1 MKWINILICISMSI
15 ILLRSNECHFCH
27 DFYPVFKHSQNKMK
41 NYNFLDFNVIFDEDK
56 IKKQFPKIDLSNI
69 GVPTV
74 YIDNKNKL
82 AEIQTV
88 MPKTPLK
95 IKDAYKKF
103 KKNIEN
109 GFKTINSKNYT
120 TYTSGNDIEYK
131 IKKYEHK
138 LKEKNIPFIKSDMRN
153 EKTYET
159 LKKLYLKN
167 S

>member
-1 MKWINILICISMSI
+1 MI
-15 ILLRSNECHFCH
+15 
-27 DFYPVFKHSQNKMK
+27 Y
-41 NYNFLDFNVIFDEDK
+41 DEDK

-74 YIDNKNKL
+74 YIGNKNKL

-88 MPKTPLK
+88 MPETPLK
-95 IKDAYKKF
+95 ITDAYKKF

-120 TYTSGNDIEYK
+120 TYTGGNDIEYK